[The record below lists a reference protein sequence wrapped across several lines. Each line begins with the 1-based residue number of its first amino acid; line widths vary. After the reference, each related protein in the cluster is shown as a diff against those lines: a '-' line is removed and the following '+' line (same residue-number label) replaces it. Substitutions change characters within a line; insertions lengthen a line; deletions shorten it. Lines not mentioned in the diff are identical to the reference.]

1 MSWKF
6 VSENGEFI
14 LENPDKN
21 SYLYFPLVN
30 EAGMMSSITPN
41 LNGDLK
47 SGQNTFLLLPVSVED
62 LHNSKSGRNFWLY
75 VNDKYIWS
83 VNGNSP
89 MQLANSYNEKKDKVK
104 LEAGFLWHKITRE
117 NNDLGIRAE
126 IINFVPV
133 DEHKVEIMEVTI
145 TNISENTLRVFPT
158 AAIPIYG
165 RSADNLRD
173 HRHVTSLLHRI
184 KTTEY
189 GVLVKPTLSF
199 DERGHK
205 INNVLYSVLGIEE
218 NGEKPVGFFPE
229 VEEYI
234 GEGGSFE
241 NPEAIF
247 LNKKPYAKPGEY
259 FEGYEAIGA
268 IKFKDVEIKPNESKT
283 YIILMDINEEGTE
296 NNILIEKYG
305 SKEKVKKALA
315 NNKKYWENKIS
326 KPEFKTSDDE
336 FNKWMKWVNIQPI
349 LRRLFGNSFLP
360 HHDYGRGGR
369 GWRDLWQDLLALLMM
384 EPDNVRFLLHNNFAG
399 VRIDG
404 SNATIIGSKPGE
416 FIADRNNIARM
427 WMDHGAWPFLTTKLY
442 IDLTG
447 DLKFLLE
454 SQTYFKDRLAN
465 RCTDF
470 DPNWTIEEGNK
481 LKTNSGEL
489 YSGSIL
495 EHILIQHLTPFF
507 NVGMHN
513 NIKLEGADW
522 NDGLDMARDK
532 GESVA
537 FTALYGWNLL
547 EFANLLKILKEKENI
562 EEIKIAEEIFMLLDT
577 LNTNID
583 YNSVDEKNKL
593 LNEYYSKV
601 KSFVSGKKITI
612 KIEDLITDLER
623 KGNWIVS
630 HIRKNEWIKN
640 NEGFEWFNG
649 YYDNHGNR
657 VEGDHPN
664 GVRMTLT
671 GQVFT
676 IMGGIATND
685 QIEKILDS
693 AKKYLKDEKVGG
705 YRLNT
710 NFHEVK
716 LDLGRLFGFAFG
728 HKENGAMFSHMAV
741 MFSNALYKRGFVED
755 GFDVIN
761 TLYNHVKNFEVSR
774 IYPGIPE
781 YINEKGRGMYHY
793 LTGSASWLL
802 LTVLTEMFGVKGD
815 LGDLVLEPKL
825 LHKQFD
831 CKGIASVKTLFAD
844 RTFNIIYSN
853 KNRLNYGKYNIS
865 SVSLNGKEIES
876 EISGNKV
883 KIKRSLLE
891 SLDKNKIH
899 ELIVELE

>member
-1 MSWKF
+1 MRWKF
-6 VSENGEFI
+6 VSENADFV
-14 LENPDKN
+14 LENPDKT

-30 EAGMMSSITPN
+30 EAGMMSSITPT

-47 SGQNTFLLLPVSVED
+47 SGQNSFLLLPVSAED
-62 LHNSKSGRNFWLY
+62 LHNTKSTRNFWI
-75 VNDKYIWS
+75 YINKKDVWS
-83 VNGNSP
+83 ISGNSP
-89 MQLANSYNEKKDKVK
+89 MQLANFYSDKKDDVT
-104 LEAGFLWHKITRE
+104 LEAGFLWHKIIRK
-117 NNDLGIRAE
+117 NKVLGVKAE

-133 DEHKVEIMEVTI
+133 EHKVEIMEVTI
-145 TNISENTLRVFPT
+145 TNTSNQVMQITPT

-184 KTTEY
+184 RTNDY

-205 INNVLYSVLGIEE
+205 INNVLYSVLGFEE
-218 NGEKPVGFFPE
+218 NGEKPIGFLPE
-229 VEEYI
+229 VEEFI

-241 NPEAIF
+241 TPEAIF
-247 LNKKPYAKPGEY
+247 SNKKFAKSGNY

-268 IKFKDVEIKPNESKT
+268 IRFKDIDLKPNESKT
-283 YIILMDINEEGTE
+283 YIILMSISEDELE
-296 NNILIEKYG
+296 NNILLEKFG
-305 SKEKVKKALA
+305 SKEKVKNALEE
-315 NNKKYWENKIS
+315 NKKYWENKIS
-326 KPEFKTSDDE
+326 NPEFKTSDDE
-336 FNKWMKWVNIQPI
+336 FNKWMKWINIQPI

-384 EPDNVRFLLHNNFAG
+384 EPDNVRKLLYNNYAG

-404 SNATIIGSKPGE
+404 SNATIIGSNPGE

-447 DLKFLLE
+447 DLNFLLE

-470 DPNWTIEEGNK
+470 DPNWTIEKGNK
-481 LKTNSGEL
+481 LKTRDNKIHS
-489 YSGSIL
+489 SSIL

-522 NDGLDMARDK
+522 NDGLDMARNN

-547 EFANLLKILKEKENI
+547 ELAKLLKSLKI
-562 EEIKIAEEIFMLLDT
+562 EELEITEEILMLLD
-577 LNTNID
+577 NKVD
-583 YNSVDEKNKL
+583 YNSPEEKNKL
-593 LNEYYSKV
+593 LNEYYNKV
-601 KSFVSGKKITI
+601 KSFVSGNKTKI
-612 KIEDLITDLER
+612 KIDYLISDLER
-623 KGNWIVS
+623 KGNWIVN
-630 HIRKNEWIKN
+630 HIRKNEWIRN
-640 NEGFEWFNG
+640 NEGYEWFNG
-649 YYDNHGNR
+649 YYDDHGNI
-657 VEGDHPN
+657 VEGDNPK

-676 IMGGIATND
+676 IMGNIATND
-685 QIEKILDS
+685 QVEKILLS

-761 TLYNHVKNFEVSR
+761 TLYNHIKNFEVSR

-815 LGDLVLEPKL
+815 LGDLLLEPKL
-825 LHKQFD
+825 LDKQFD

-865 SVSLNGKEIES
+865 SVSLNGRKIES
-876 EISGNKV
+876 EILGNKI

-891 SLDKNKIH
+891 SLDKDKIH
-899 ELIVELE
+899 ELIIELE